1 MATDIHSV
9 DPRLAKA
16 LSNPVRARA
25 LDLIAAGERSPK
37 AIATELGL
45 DVRSVAYHVRVL
57 KKLDCIELVETQPP
71 IHAARADDVMW
82 HFAVRTN
89 DIDRVLEAVA
99 HAGYEVTRPTKQL
112 DLMDTARDQPFSIR
126 VAFFRGPDG
135 EEIELFEDQQ
145 GHT

>member
-1 MATDIHSV
+1 MKPEHALGITGIHHVALRVADLDTSLKLYR
-9 DPRLAKA
+9 DTLGFRLKTAFA
-16 LSNPVRARA
+16 LNDRRFA
-25 LDLIAAGERSPK
+25 LLDAGNS
-37 AIATELGL
+37 GY
-45 DVRSVAYHVRVL
+45 V
-57 KKLDCIELVETQPP
+57 ELVETKPP
-71 IHAARADDVMW
+71 VHSARVDDVMW